1 MEENPCGT
9 RVYKT
14 WVSFLRLEFHH
25 FNFFF
30 LAFFWVLTQRS
41 WSFSKLDSHLMDS
54 PPWPSRTSPTKSPT
68 SESTWAS
75 ASIRAAP
82 WSCRRHCCCKRRKV
96 TSRAGERSLWFF
108 LCSSSSNRSSYS
120 SSSLLFFKYQNRRT
134 QISLT
139 QEQQRQRRQSSKW
152 RFFFFGSLVWWI
164 FVVWW
169 CFSSLGLLMN
179 SLFDDV
185 FSSLGSLMMFIL

>member
-1 MEENPCGT
+1 MAVKNIADEITNVWKHVSISLNPSC
-9 RVYKT
+9 
-14 WVSFLRLEFHH
+14 SS
-25 FNFFF
+25 
-30 LAFFWVLTQRS
+30 VL
-41 WSFSKLDSHLMDS
+41 
-54 PPWPSRTSPTKSPT
+54 SPTLL
-68 SESTWAS
+68 
-75 ASIRAAP
+75 
-82 WSCRRHCCCKRRKV
+82 CKRRKV

-139 QEQQRQRRQSSKW
+139 QEQRRQRRQSSKW

-169 CFSSLGLLMN
+169 CFSSLG
-179 SLFDDV
+179 FD
-185 FSSLGSLMMFIL
+185 LMMFFFFRLVCWRIFALGNPEFALRKLILKRSISNTKIESLKLDLL